1 MKAIRVHHPGE
12 PEVLRLEEVPDLQPG
27 PNQVVVKVEAAGVN
41 PVETYIRSGKYP
53 VKATLPYTPG
63 SDGAGT
69 VASVGKGV
77 SNVRLGERVFVARAL
92 SGTYAQFALCDAE
105 FVFPLP
111 DNTSFEQGA
120 AIGVPYATAHRA
132 LFGKANAK
140 QGESVFIHGAT
151 GGVGVAAIQLAR
163 AAGLTVGGSAGSA
176 SGERFLQSLG
186 LKYTTDHNADNYLS
200 DVIGMTCGRGFDIV
214 LEMLANQNLS
224 SDPEVVAPFGRIVV
238 IGNRGSVEVNPRDW
252 MAKDISLFGMTLANV
267 PHPELRSIYQNISV
281 GLERGEL
288 KPVIDP
294 RQFALSAAPDAHHA
308 VLEAGSHGKIV
319 LKP

>member
-1 MKAIRVHHPGE
+1 M
-12 PEVLRLEEVPDLQPG
+12 RLQDVPDLSPG
-27 PNQVVVKVEAAGVN
+27 AGQVVVKIEAAGIN
-41 PVETYIRSGKYP
+41 PVEAYVRSGKYP
-53 VKATLPYTPG
+53 VKAPLPYTPG

-69 VASVGKGV
+69 VASVGEGV
-77 SNVRLGERVFVARAL
+77 ADWNVGDRVFIARAL
-92 SGTYAQFALCDAE
+92 SGTYAQFALCEAD
-105 FVFPLP
+105 FVFRLP
-111 DNTSFEQGA
+111 DNTSFDQGA
-120 AIGVPYATAHRA
+120 ALGVPYATAHRA

-140 QGESVFIHGAT
+140 KGESVFIHGAT

-186 LKYTTDHNADNYLS
+186 LKYTTDHNAANYLS
-200 DVIGMTCGRGFDIV
+200 DVIGMTCGRGFDII

-224 SDPEVVAPFGRIVV
+224 SDPEVLAPFGRIVV
-238 IGNRGSVEVNPRDW
+238 IGNRGTTEVNPRDW
-252 MAKDISLFGMTLANV
+252 MSKDATIYGMTLFNV
-267 PHPELRSIYQNISV
+267 PREELRSIYALIVQ

-294 RQFALSAAPDAHHA
+294 RHFALSAASDSHHA